1 MAELESYQVGLLGF
15 VALLVLIALRLPI
28 AFALALVGLVGQF
41 LMIGPHATSA
51 MVSTQLYSSI
61 ANNTLAAVPLFLLMG
76 YFAYHAGLT
85 RAAFDTARIW
95 LARLPGGLAM
105 ASVAGCAMFG
115 ACAGSGVAAAGAMG
129 RVAIPEMLRHGYDP
143 RLASGSIAAA
153 ATLAVLIPP
162 SIVMVVYA
170 ILVEVS
176 IGRLLMAGYLPG
188 LLSAFILMAMIY
200 VRVKRN
206 PALAPEVPFT
216 ITWSDRFRSLRD
228 VWGITLLILL
238 VLGGIYT
245 GFVTAS
251 EAAAIG
257 ALGAFGLMVAAGKL
271 SVATFKDAVLETART
286 TGMIFLLLVGASLF
300 TGFMALSGMPQEL
313 ATWIVDA
320 DLSVLMVLLII
331 CVTFVFLGCFLDSI
345 SMMLLTIPVLL
356 PILNS
361 LNVDLIWFGIIVVK
375 LVEIGCI
382 TPPFGITVYVV
393 KGVVGDAISLE
404 DIFRGIWWFLLM
416 EILTLA
422 ILFAFPQITLFL
434 PNMMLGRG

>member
-1 MAELESYQVGLLGF
+1 MEGYQIGFLGF
-15 VALLVLIALRLPI
+15 AALLVLIALRIPI
-28 AFALALVGLVGQF
+28 AFALALIGLAGQF
-41 LMIGPHATSA
+41 LVIGPLATSA
-51 MVSTQLYSSI
+51 MVSTQLYSSV

-129 RVAIPEMLRHGYDP
+129 RVAIPEMLRYGYDP
-143 RLASGSIAAA
+143 RLATGSIAAA

-170 ILVEVS
+170 ILVEAS

-188 LLSAFILMAMIY
+188 ILSALVLMAMIY
-200 VRVKRN
+200 VRVRRN
-206 PALAPEVPFT
+206 PSLAPEVPFKV
-216 ITWSDRFRSLRD
+216 TWSQRFAALKD
-228 VWGITLLILL
+228 VWGITVLILL
-238 VLGGIYT
+238 VLGGIYS

-251 EAAAIG
+251 EAAALG
-257 ALGAFGLMVAAGKL
+257 ALGAFVLMAL
-271 SVATFKDAVLETART
+271 SGHLNWGTFKDAVLETART

-300 TGFMALSGMPQEL
+300 TGFMALSGMPQQL
-313 ATWIVDA
+313 ASWIIDA
-320 DLSVLMVLLII
+320 DLSVVMVLII
-331 CVTFVFLGCFLDSI
+331 VSIVYVFLGCFLDSI

-356 PILNS
+356 PIFKSMDVN
-361 LNVDLIWFGIIVVK
+361 LIWFGIIVVK

-393 KGVVGDAISLE
+393 KAVVGDKVPLE

-416 EILTLA
+416 EILTLI
-422 ILFAFPQITLFL
+422 ILFAFPQISLVL
-434 PNMMLGRG
+434 PDMMLGKG